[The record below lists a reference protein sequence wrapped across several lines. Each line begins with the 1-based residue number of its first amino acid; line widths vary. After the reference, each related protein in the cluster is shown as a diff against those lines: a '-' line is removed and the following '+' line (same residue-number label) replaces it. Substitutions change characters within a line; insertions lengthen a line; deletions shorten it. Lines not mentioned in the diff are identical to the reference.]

1 MVEIEAVK
9 KPSDVNPKEP
19 TEEKTV
25 ELEPEEDFEEEKVA
39 EVIDATEKADKVKVV
54 FEIPKKTAQ
63 KLKNIC
69 ALLDCTQREFITEAI
84 TEKIAK
90 IEDVSYLDEFDLRP
104 NDVRVDDLIAFLKAK
119 QVTILTPKALKR
131 ICQGLKGKWAISLW
145 KDKWVEFCEKLG
157 LDPEEAETTTH
168 AYIIHWKR

>member
-25 ELEPEEDFEEEKVA
+25 ELEPEDFEEEEVA
-39 EVIDATEKADKVKVV
+39 EVIDATEKADKVKII
-54 FEIPKKTAQ
+54 FEFPKRMAQ
-63 KLKNIC
+63 KLKDIC
-69 ALLDCTQREFITEAI
+69 AMLDVTQREFITEAV

-90 IEDVSYLDEFDLRP
+90 IEDISYLDEFNLQNP
-104 NDVRVDDLIAFLKAK
+104 YIKVDDLIAFLKNK
-119 QVTILTPKALKR
+119 QVIILTPKALKR
-131 ICQGLKGKWAISLW
+131 ICKALKGKWAISLG

-157 LDPEEAETTTH
+157 LDPEEVEATDH